1 MCSRD
6 RVSQSRFISVLRA
19 LDLGNVSNPISSSRL
34 WKNRNE
40 FQFKGRDYDV
50 ISTLNKAK
58 EDAEEWKRGNEV
70 ELREVKQSGPSRH
83 CQKWKPPPATW
94 LKCNSDGSWQKD
106 RDHSGVGWVCR
117 DQNGSVVW
125 AGAKAVQHMG
135 TAIECEAEAI
145 RWAVATLSGFGYRKV
160 IVETDSL
167 VLCKMIRGEEE
178 IWPVLKPIVQSILY
192 IRGGR
197 KYGAGNEF
205 KAGNGYLCPALL
217 YMLEVRQEYHV
228 EYYLREGNKVADRI
242 AKESSSFM
250 NYVPKLYSVTPM
262 WLKSTVEADM
272 PMEFVS
278 IG

>member
-1 MCSRD
+1 MSPIPSPPAGITSD
-6 RVSQSRFISVLRA
+6 SLFSNLYHVLSVKKKYPK
-19 LDLGNVSNPISSSRL
+19 DEVPV
-34 WKNRNE
+34 
-40 FQFKGRDYDV
+40 D
-50 ISTLNKAK
+50 TLNKAK

-167 VLCKMIRGEEE
+167 
-178 IWPVLKPIVQSILY
+178 
-192 IRGGR
+192 
-197 KYGAGNEF
+197 YGAGNEF